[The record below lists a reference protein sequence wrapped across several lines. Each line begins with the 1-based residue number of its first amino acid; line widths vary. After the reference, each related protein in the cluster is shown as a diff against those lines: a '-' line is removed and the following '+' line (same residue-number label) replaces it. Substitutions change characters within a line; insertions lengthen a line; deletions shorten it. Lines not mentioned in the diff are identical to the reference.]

1 MPYQISW
8 LVPSKVLHLHLRDE
22 VSLEDFQAIN
32 KQVQLYTAEADQR
45 FALVVDMIH
54 TRRVSYNVEQIR
66 ASQQY
71 AQDSRLD
78 WILVVSSNKL
88 LRLTMMVIFNLARAP
103 LQLFQTVDEVKTF
116 LKRIQYISPDQPPF
130 LGY

>member
-8 LVPSKVLHLHLRDE
+8 LVPSKVLHLHLKDE
-22 VSLEDFQAIN
+22 VTLEDFHAIN
-32 KQVQLYTAEADQR
+32 EQVKLFMAEGDQR
-45 FALVVDMIH
+45 LALIVDMNQ

-71 AQDSRLD
+71 AQDARLD
-78 WILVVSSNKL
+78 WILVVGSNKL

-103 LQLFQTVDEVKTF
+103 LQLFQSVDEVKIF
-116 LKRIQYISPDQPPF
+116 LRRIQYIS
-130 LGY
+130 L